1 MRGSLFNAIL
11 TELLGLLCPSD
22 FAEHTALLC
31 ASSIRA
37 ILACH
42 QSCPG
47 FFSNCD
53 AYEQRRW
60 PEKFTFLEGSRFNQ
74 KK

>member
-22 FAEHTALLC
+22 FAEHTTLLC

-47 FFSNCD
+47 FFF
-53 AYEQRRW
+53 
-60 PEKFTFLEGSRFNQ
+60 KL
-74 KK
+74 